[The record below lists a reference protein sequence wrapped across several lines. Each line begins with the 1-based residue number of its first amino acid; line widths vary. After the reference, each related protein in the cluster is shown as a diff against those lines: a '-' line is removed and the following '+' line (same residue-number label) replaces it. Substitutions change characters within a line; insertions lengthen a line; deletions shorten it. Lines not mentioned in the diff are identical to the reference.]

1 VSRPRLTLIAGLL
14 GLFALVLG
22 AGAAQAQDYP
32 GTTAGPPPAGCTV
45 VISFSAPALPNATVN
60 VTFTCSSIVAGK
72 TYTGVL
78 NSTPVSLPAT
88 VAAQAGKVTF
98 SNVKLPADWKV
109 NATHTG
115 TLVDQASGAALGT
128 DDFFVS
134 AAGAITTPPSTNLPK
149 TGTDYV
155 GPALRGAAVLLAAGG
170 IVLMAARRRRTGITP
185 A

>member
-1 VSRPRLTLIAGLL
+1 MVT
-14 GLFALVLG
+14 
-22 AGAAQAQDYP
+22 
-32 GTTAGPPPAGCTV
+32 
-45 VISFSAPALPNATVN
+45 ISFNAPALPNATVN
-60 VTFTCSSIVAGK
+60 VTFTCTSIVSGK

-88 VAAQAGKVTF
+88 IAGQNGKVTF
-98 SNVKLPADWKV
+98 TNVKLPADWKV

-115 TLVDQASGAALGT
+115 TLIDQASGAALGT
-128 DDFFVS
+128 DDFYVAQNGS
-134 AAGAITTPPSTNLPK
+134 ITAPPSNNLPK
-149 TGTDYV
+149 TGNDYV